1 MKPEIQSVQSEIESN
16 FLEFQPAVEK
26 TALQFFKSNPNL
38 MKRYLTDYSVTHAES
53 VVKRWRELGEYLITK
68 YNDGYVQDEDSRP
81 REKGYPENWLRK
93 VLKERPE
100 QFKVKEKKANIPE
113 SKLID

>member
-16 FLEFQPAVEK
+16 FLELQPAVEK
-26 TALQFFKSNPNL
+26 TALQLFKSNPDL
-38 MKRYLTDYSVTHAES
+38 MKRYLTDYSVTHAEL

-68 YNDGYVQDEDSRP
+68 YNDGYVQDENSRP